1 MKLTFLGTSH
11 GKPEKNRYCTSTV
24 LTVGGKHYVI
34 DAGAPLVD
42 LFQRYDL
49 AFENIAA
56 LFVTHNHIDHIAGL
70 PLLTATL
77 NSAKRFFDVGFPVF
91 VPELTP
97 YHAMLEFVRGKRE
110 LYGRLAFTPYEAGK
124 IFDDGTVRVTAIRT
138 EHTEHS
144 YAFHISAE
152 GKSVVFTGDLRSHLS
167 DYPEIIRTAHHDL
180 VVMEAAHQHYDE
192 PYVADVLAGSD
203 TARMVIHHIAEHR
216 NPLDVIRRTADT
228 FHFPVE
234 IAYDGMTLEI

>member
-24 LTVGGKHYVI
+24 LTVNGKHYVI
-34 DAGAPLVD
+34 DAGAPIVD

-49 AFENIAA
+49 AFEDIAA
-56 LFVTHNHIDHIAGL
+56 LCITHDHIDHIAGL

-77 NSAKRFFDVGFPVF
+77 NSAKRFFDVDFPVL
-91 VPELTP
+91 VPDIAP
-97 YHAMLEFVRGKRE
+97 FPAMFEFVRGKRE
-110 LYGRLAFTPYEAGK
+110 LYGRLHYTQYEAGE
-124 IFDDGTVRVTAIRT
+124 ILCDENVRITAIPT
-138 EHTEHS
+138 EHTERS
-144 YAFHISAE
+144 FALRIEAE

-167 DYPEIIRTAHHDL
+167 DYPEIIRTAHHEL
-180 VVMEAAHQHYDE
+180 VVMEAAHQHYE
-192 PYVADVLAGSD
+192 EQYVADVLDTSD

-228 FHFPVE
+228 LHFPVE

>member
-11 GKPEKNRYCTSTV
+11 GKPEKNRYCSCAV
-24 LTVGGKHYVI
+24 LTVNGKHYVI
-34 DAGAPLVD
+34 DAGAPVVD

-49 AFENIAA
+49 AFEDIAA
-56 LFVTHNHIDHIAGL
+56 LLVTHDHIDHIAGL

-77 NSAKRFFDVGFPVF
+77 NSPKRFHDVAFPVL
-91 VPELTP
+91 VPDIAPFL
-97 YHAMLEFVRGKRE
+97 AMLEFIRGKRE
-110 LYGRLAFTPYEAGK
+110 PYGRLSYTPYTAGV
-124 IFDDGTVRVTAIRT
+124 ILDDGNVQITAIPT

-144 YAFHISAE
+144 FALHVRAE
-152 GKSVVFTGDLRSHLS
+152 GKSVVFTGDLRSHLA
-167 DYPEIIRTAHHDL
+167 DYPEIIRTAHHEL

-192 PYVADVLAGSD
+192 QYVADVLNGSD
-203 TARMVIHHIAEHR
+203 TAQMVITHIAEHR

-228 FHFPVE
+228 LHFPVE